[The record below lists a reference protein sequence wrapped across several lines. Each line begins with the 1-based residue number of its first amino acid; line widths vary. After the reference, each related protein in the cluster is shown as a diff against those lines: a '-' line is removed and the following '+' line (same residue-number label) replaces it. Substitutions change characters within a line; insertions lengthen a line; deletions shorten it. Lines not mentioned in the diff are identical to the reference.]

1 MSIEGPTKL
10 VPEVSLCSGHQA
22 HPMNYQPSDSTDTTY
37 TYEMRLANQIT
48 KTILRFPSV
57 DTEFE
62 SHQVYEF
69 SPVYPD
75 IQPMLNILYTITM
88 KTIASVGTFQPLLN
102 LIGEEGESGMRKFV
116 DDSKFDEGARHE
128 FDIDAVN
135 LGPLR
140 EIEVQIEGDEGSSW
154 TADITVGLVDSGTE
168 YIAEQA

>member
-1 MSIEGPTKL
+1 
-10 VPEVSLCSGHQA
+10 
-22 HPMNYQPSDSTDTTY
+22 MNYQPSDSTDTTY
-37 TYEMRLANQIT
+37 TYEMQGPTIGPLQKLRVGVGAMERAEHIYIKKMRLANQVT

-62 SHQVYEF
+62 
-69 SPVYPD
+69 
-75 IQPMLNILYTITM
+75 NILYTITM

-140 EIEVQIEGDEGSSW
+140 EIEVQIEGEEGSSW

-168 YIAEQA
+168 YVAEQA